1 MEPMTQLERFRA
13 FLAREP
19 LDRPLRYA
27 SYTGAMQ
34 EKLREHLGE
43 DPHAHFAPDGGSY
56 LGLREPE
63 GCERPDFTG
72 YYDADVAADQI
83 DGLGVLRERGD
94 YFHFTHTVSPLRNAA
109 SIEEIEA
116 FPIETEE
123 DWDDGDLAA
132 QVADAHERGLFVKGA
147 VNHLYEDSWQI
158 RGYEEFLTDMV
169 TRPEWLDPILDR
181 VMARN
186 IRRAEAVTRAGAD
199 VLHTGDDIAN
209 QKAMMFRPELWRQ
222 VLGRRWERI
231 YAAARAINPDV
242 AIWYHSDGNI
252 EAVIPRL
259 LDIGVTIVNP
269 MQPECLDVER
279 VFAQYGDR
287 ALFDGAV
294 GTQSVFPW
302 GTPDEMRATVRRL
315 RDVFG
320 GRLTLS
326 PTHVLEP
333 EVPVENVVAFF
344 EAASEPF

>member
-19 LDRPLRYA
+19 MDRPLRYA
-27 SYTGAMQ
+27 SYRGTML

-43 DPHAHFAPDGGSY
+43 DPYAHFASDGGSY
-56 LGLREPE
+56 LRLRAPE
-63 GCERPDFTG
+63 CYEKPDFTG
-72 YYDADVAADQI
+72 YYDAGVDPDQI

-94 YFHFTHTVSPLRNAA
+94 YFHFTHTVSPLRNAT

-123 DWDDGDLAA
+123 GWDDGDLAA
-132 QVADAHERGLFVKGA
+132 QVADAHEQGLFVKGA

-158 RGYEEFLTDMV
+158 RGYEDFLTDMV

-209 QKAMMFRPELWRQ
+209 QKAMMFRPELWWQ

-259 LDIGVTIVNP
+259 LEIGVTIVNP